1 MANKKTKKESKKK
14 IENNTKKSY
23 DTTGILLLCT
33 LIVLAVVVIVLIV
46 KVVQAKKEYNEK
58 RGIGITIPVIEESI
72 TPIDVAS
79 FSKKANTTTTYKFK
93 ITNYKDKYVNN
104 VKLKYNISVNSG
116 VKTKYKLYNI
126 NNKENLL
133 DENNKTKDF
142 TLGKSKKEEIIYVLE
157 ITYLEDTADDD
168 IVQILVEGKK

>member
-14 IENNTKKSY
+14 IEKNTKKSY

-116 VKTKYKLYNI
+116 VKTKYKLYTI
-126 NNKENLL
+126 DSRENLL

-142 TLGKSKKEEIIYVLE
+142 TLGKDKKEEILYILE
-157 ITYLEDTADDD
+157 ITYLEDTEDDD

>member
-14 IENNTKKSY
+14 IEKNTKKSY

-126 NNKENLL
+126 NDKVNLL

-142 TLGKSKKEEIIYVLE
+142 TLDKSKKEEIIYVLE

>member
-1 MANKKTKKESKKK
+1 MANKKKK
-14 IENNTKKSY
+14 NTKKIVKNKEKRY
-23 DTTGILLLCT
+23 DTASLLLLGT
-33 LIVLAVVVIVLIV
+33 LIVLAIVVIVLIV
-46 KVVQAKKEYNEK
+46 KIVQEKKVYEEK
-58 RGIGITIPVIEESI
+58 RGIGITVPVIEETI

-116 VKTKYKLYNI
+116 VKTKYKLYTI
-126 NNKENLL
+126 DSRENLL

-142 TLGKSKKEEIIYVLE
+142 TLGKDKKEEILYILE
-157 ITYLEDTADDD
+157 ITYLEDTEDDD

>member
-14 IENNTKKSY
+14 IEKNTKKSY

-116 VKTKYKLYNI
+116 VKTKYKLYTI
-126 NNKENLL
+126 DSRENLL

-142 TLGKSKKEEIIYVLE
+142 TLGKDKKEEILYILE
-157 ITYLEDTADDD
+157 ITYLEDTENDD

>member
-1 MANKKTKKESKKK
+1 MANKKRKENNKKK
-14 IENNTKKSY
+14 IDKSTKKSY

-33 LIVLAVVVIVLIV
+33 LIVLAIVVIVLIV
-46 KVVQAKKEYNEK
+46 KIAQAKKEYNEK
-58 RGIGITIPVIEESI
+58 RGIGITIPVIEENV
-72 TPIDVAS
+72 TAIDVAS

-93 ITNYKDKYVNN
+93 ITNYKENYINN

-116 VKTKYKLYNI
+116 VKTKYKLYT
-126 NNKENLL
+126 KDKKDNLL

-142 TLGKSKKEEIIYVLE
+142 TLSKEKKEEIIYILE

>member
-14 IENNTKKSY
+14 IEKNTKKSY

-126 NNKENLL
+126 NNKVNLL

-142 TLGKSKKEEIIYVLE
+142 TLDKSKKEEIIYVLE